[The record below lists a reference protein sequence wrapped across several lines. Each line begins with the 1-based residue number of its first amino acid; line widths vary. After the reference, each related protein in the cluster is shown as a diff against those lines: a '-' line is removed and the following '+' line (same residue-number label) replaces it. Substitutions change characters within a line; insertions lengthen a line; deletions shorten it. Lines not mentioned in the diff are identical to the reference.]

1 MNMNLTSCS
10 KHFFRL
16 TLTCRIALCLI
27 VIAIPGAHHATAQE
41 KVSLFN
47 GKNFDG
53 WEGDLK
59 NTWRIEEGAIVAG
72 SLTEKVPRN
81 EFLCT
86 KSEYQEFELRL
97 KYKLEGT
104 EGFVNGGVQI
114 RSSRIPNHH
123 EMIGYQ
129 ADIGGGFDGAL
140 YDESRRNK
148 VLSGPEKSLAEKI
161 AKRDDWNDYRI
172 RCEGKRIQLWLNGTQ
187 TVDFTEADDSI
198 AQRGVIGLQIHG
210 DGKSIIRF
218 KELTLEPLHGLKD
231 ESKP

>member
-1 MNMNLTSCS
+1 MLHLLFS
-10 KHFFRL
+10 KKLSRNRLCTRQSLSMAALISITTL
-16 TLTCRIALCLI
+16 TLLTTTTKTT
-27 VIAIPGAHHATAQE
+27 HAAEPQ
-41 KVSLFN
+41 KIFD
-47 GKNFDG
+47 GKTLEG
-53 WEGDLK
+53 WEGDTEK
-59 NTWRIEEGAIVAG
+59 TWRIEDGAIVAG

-86 KSEYQEFELRL
+86 KQEYRNFELRL

-148 VLSGPEKSLAEKI
+148 VLAGPEKSLIEKVV
-161 AKRDDWNDYRI
+161 KKDDWNDYRI

-187 TVDFTEADDSI
+187 TVDYREEEDGI
-198 AQRGVIGLQIHG
+198 AQQGVLGLQIHG
-210 DGKSIIRF
+210 DGKTIIRF
-218 KELTLEPLHGLKD
+218 RDIVLEKLQD
-231 ESKP
+231 